1 VSAVTIEA
9 PSGRAPVA
17 EADRV
22 ETIDLLRGLAVLGI
36 LLVNMQWFAMPSAAA
51 ANPFALGQPSRLDL
65 TIWLAIELL
74 AENKFITIFAMLFG
88 AGIVLMAG
96 RLDARGV
103 PAARVHYRRMAW
115 LLVFGVIHAYLL
127 WHGDILVVYAVCGM
141 LVYPL
146 RRLPARTLGV
156 LGIALMA
163 VGMLTSI
170 AGAITWV
177 QSSDAARAPWLEY
190 WQPSASVIAAETA
203 AFKGDWLVQEAWRAD
218 YSASFHLQDM
228 PWFDLW
234 HVGGLMV
241 LGMAL
246 VKSGVLTGAKTRR
259 QYQLLTVGGL
269 SVGFL
274 LVAAGL
280 YHYQAVGWMPPGV
293 LFLVPLWNYWGG
305 SAVALGY
312 IGLLLTA
319 WKAGVMKG
327 AIARLEAVG
336 RTAFSGYIL
345 QTLICTTI
353 FYGHGLGLFGTVDR
367 LQQLLLTAAVWI
379 VLLIL
384 APLWLARFRYG
395 PLEWL
400 WRSLTYGRA
409 VALARDLR
417 PTLA

>member
-1 VSAVTIEA
+1 MTIEG
-9 PSGRAPVA
+9 PPGRAPVA

-22 ETIDLLRGLAVLGI
+22 ETIDLLRGVAVLGI
-36 LLVNMQWFAMPSAAA
+36 LLVNMQWFAMPNAAA

-88 AGIVLMAG
+88 AGIVLMTS

-141 LVYPL
+141 LVYPF
-146 RRLPARTLGV
+146 RRLSARTLGV

-163 VGMLTSI
+163 VGMLASI
-170 AGAITWV
+170 AGAMTWA
-177 QSSDAARAPWLEY
+177 QSSETARAPWLEY
-190 WQPSASVIAAETA
+190 WQPSASAIAAETA
-203 AFKGDWLVQEAWRAD
+203 AFKGDWLRQEAWRAG

-246 VKSGVLTGAKTRR
+246 LKSGVLTGAKTRR
-259 QYQLLTVGGL
+259 HYQQLTVGGL
-269 SVGFL
+269 FVGFT
-274 LVAAGL
+274 LVTAGL
-280 YHYQAVGWMPPGV
+280 YHYQAAGWMPPDV

-312 IGLLLTA
+312 IGLLLTI

-353 FYGHGLGLFGTVDR
+353 FYGHGLGLFGTFDR
-367 LQQLLLTAAVWI
+367 LQQLLLTGAVWI
-379 VLLIL
+379 LLLIL
-384 APLWLARFRYG
+384 APLWLGRFRYG

-409 VALARDLR
+409 VALTRDVR
-417 PTLA
+417 PAAA